1 MCTYIIV
8 LKNNHTLLLLGKRA
22 IPLQHMVLKGC
33 RLRNGA
39 KERNAG
45 PRKVVGTK
53 EKALVLTIYITDYNK
68 ARSSI
73 FKNWSEDVF
82 KNLCCHGDQWS
93 PLDKASLWNFDSAS
107 TRNWEDSQ
115 SNKSQKKIQPVVNNQ
130 KLAQHST
137 GWMRKDPPSW
147 AIVNYMV
154 KLRMDWVAC
163 FLVTKQK
170 DDYDNNNKKKVD
182 IFEFSTKHYCMK
194 KYLKLTVHST
204 NVESFQDISRL
215 LISRIPR

>member
-1 MCTYIIV
+1 
-8 LKNNHTLLLLGKRA
+8 
-22 IPLQHMVLKGC
+22 
-33 RLRNGA
+33 
-39 KERNAG
+39 
-45 PRKVVGTK
+45 
-53 EKALVLTIYITDYNK
+53 
-68 ARSSI
+68 
-73 FKNWSEDVF
+73 
-82 KNLCCHGDQWS
+82 
-93 PLDKASLWNFDSAS
+93 
-107 TRNWEDSQ
+107 
-115 SNKSQKKIQPVVNNQ
+115 
-130 KLAQHST
+130 
-137 GWMRKDPPSW
+137 MRKDPPSW

-215 LISRIPR
+215 LISRIPRVTNSSDYNCYNNHEGVLGKVRMCAAARKVCGLRAVDKQLLNVTMGID